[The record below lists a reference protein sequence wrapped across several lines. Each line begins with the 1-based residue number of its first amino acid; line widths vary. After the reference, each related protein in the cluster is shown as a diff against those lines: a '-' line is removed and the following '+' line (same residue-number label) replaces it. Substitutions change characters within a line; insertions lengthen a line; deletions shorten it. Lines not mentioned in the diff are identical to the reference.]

1 MCGRYSLIATEKE
14 IKEQLTFIEERGV
27 KIQDSYNIAPTQTS
41 AVVTNEEPY
50 RLQNLSWGLIPSWSK
65 DGKNQGRLINARSEG
80 ILGKPSFRVPVR
92 RKRCVVIADGF
103 YEWKRVGKEKIPYRI
118 LPKDDT
124 LLFMAGIWE
133 EWGSGEDAKRTF
145 SVITTTPNEE
155 IQPLHNRAPVVFTDE
170 AECLFWLENN
180 KLEEIAEMLKPTRNS
195 YFKIYRVS
203 QMVNSVRNN
212 SPHLHEEVPEEADL
226 FSQN

>member
-27 KIQDSYNIAPTQTS
+27 TIRDSYNIAPTQTS

-80 ILGKPSFRVPVR
+80 IFGKPSFRVPVR
-92 RKRCVVIADGF
+92 QKRCVVIGDSF
-103 YEWKRVGKEKIPYRI
+103 YEWRREGKEKIPYRI
-118 LPKDDT
+118 LPADGS

-133 EWGSGEDAKRTF
+133 EWGYDEDKKRTF
-145 SVITTTPNEE
+145 SVITTEPNAE
-155 IQPLHNRAPVVFTDE
+155 IKPLHNRSPVVFTDE

-180 KLEEIAEMLKPTRNS
+180 SLEEIAEMLKPTPDA

-212 SPHLHEEVPEEADL
+212 SPHLHEPVPDEADL
-226 FSQN
+226 FNQS